1 MAREKKVK
9 LGKHGF
15 EMNAI
20 NFVIS
25 GIIDSIKFDNNPT
38 KSGREQNKLSIGVKT
53 TENNIVYVDFKGM
66 VKDDVY
72 LYSKT
77 EKKSKKV
84 SWVERNDDHGT
95 YEKMGFNYALTM
107 KANETDFEY
116 DAVATMKDI
125 YKVGDKV
132 RVIGKI
138 ESSVT
143 EDKKVYTNIL
153 GNSIYF
159 SSNEFNFEAP
169 EFEEDNKFFGKVVI
183 TGNDKQ
189 KDDDGNKF
197 LAVTSKVIAYSGTE
211 PFSFNIKNE
220 KLAMNFAKLKDYTAI
235 SVEGKIV
242 NLAELK
248 EVESD
253 DDGWGSSKVI
263 QKSYKK
269 EFDVYYADKD
279 SIDKETFTSD
289 VLLKIDAEKNAKQQ
303 AEEDFGT
310 SKKKSSDEE
319 NIDW

>member
-1 MAREKKVK
+1 MSKQKKAK

-15 EMNAI
+15 EMSSI
-20 NFVIS
+20 GFVIS
-25 GIIDSIKFDNNPT
+25 GVIDSVKFDNNPT
-38 KSGREQNKLSIGVKT
+38 KSGRAQNKLSIGVKT
-53 TENNIVYVDFKGM
+53 SQNNVVYVDFKGM

-77 EKKSKKV
+77 EKKTKKV
-84 SWVERNDDHGT
+84 SWTERNDEHGT
-95 YEKMGFNYALTM
+95 YEKIGFNYAVSE

-143 EDKKVYTNIL
+143 DDKKVYTNIL
-153 GNSIYF
+153 GKSIYF
-159 SSNEFNFEAP
+159 SSNEFNFESQ

-183 TGNDKQ
+183 TGTDKQ
-189 KDDDGNKF
+189 KDEDGNKF
-197 LAVTSKVIAYSGTE
+197 LSVTSKVIAYSGTE
-211 PFSFNIKNE
+211 PFGFNIKNE

-242 NLAELK
+242 NLAEVK
-248 EVESD
+248 EVEVE
-253 DDGWGSSKVI
+253 DDGWGTSKVI

-269 EFDVYYADKD
+269 EFEVYYADKD
-279 SIDKETFTSD
+279 SIDKETFTAD

-303 AEEDFGT
+303 AEDDFGT
-310 SKKKSSDEE
+310 SKKKAEDEE
-319 NIDW
+319 NMDW